1 MGGWEYIA
9 IKIVLRIM
17 GGEKSMDKL
26 VFSCPRVSLVASATA
41 EVSWVM
47 SPYMLTCSG
56 SAAGGKNSIPGIVSL
71 VKLGRYCF
79 EKDRVETFVVG
90 ECD

>member
-26 VFSCPRVSLVASATA
+26 VFSCLRVSLVASVAASRA
-41 EVSWVM
+41 EVSWLM
-47 SPYMLTCSG
+47 SPYMLTVQRVSCR
-56 SAAGGKNSIPGIVSL
+56 GKEQYTRN
-71 VKLGRYCF
+71 C
-79 EKDRVETFVVG
+79 
-90 ECD
+90 